1 MAGKQSGVWNT
12 PSGLKNN
19 KNESSFPGLLPA
31 VASPEVNNKI
41 EYGELQQNELLALE
55 AIYGDDFVMH
65 TETQSAWK
73 KSEPH
78 FDIRIK
84 ASSDDDFACTLGF
97 VMTATY
103 PKSPPLITLKNYD
116 LKDVTTFKIQKYLET
131 KPKLFAQDAQEMI
144 DQIVEGVRDILE
156 DAAQAKANGKH
167 LPSLEEERERHEA
180 SMAKLAEEKKQEE
193 DRKKEKATQE
203 EDRIMAEMLQ
213 QQVERRKQKAKESK
227 RRNSGNMPQQSS
239 TSSETEEIIEFEQLC
254 NATDQSGNAL
264 VFKAVTG
271 KRHLRQGPVSTVYE
285 VRPVLV
291 NGQGSLPL
299 ALKQT
304 IVRTTNKDAKEFKLQ
319 LQSLDSRLQDLKSV
333 KRVHHRHLVEVLGFK
348 VQSGLSADHAV
359 SNICTVNILS
369 PLANQSLE
377 EFLELAKRV
386 VDIGRVRSWTRD
398 LLDALNY
405 LHNKN
410 IAHQDIHPGNILL
423 FREPNGQIV
432 PKISDAW
439 YQREIYSITSNKPGL
454 PGLNTA
460 KSAYWL
466 PPEIAGA
473 SKPSYTFKTD
483 IWDFGVVFIQMIFGL
498 DVLRT
503 YSSPKNL
510 MESVTLSHS
519 LHELV
524 NRFFKEDK
532 QKRPRAFEL
541 GSSEFLATDAPVLFQ
556 DSPAFPSTSSP
567 VSTQNLPARP
577 RHEFTTHRG
586 PALSRYT
593 EDFIEEARLGK
604 GGFGEVV
611 KARMKLDGQIYAI
624 KKIKPRSQAN
634 LTEILKEVR
643 LLSQLNHPAVVRYN
657 TAWVEEAPDQAE
669 TEDDTSTGYF
679 TEENTQGTGSAGIEI
694 EFAASTGGLDF
705 ISSNANVDYG
715 FEDSE
720 DSEEDSDEDESE
732 DDDDTEDE
740 MSIHRVSSPD
750 KERNAMF
757 QRRARYQRSYRTM
770 LYISM
775 EYCEKRTLRD
785 LIARNL
791 YKNTSEIWRLFSQ
804 ILEGLAH
811 IHGLSIVHR
820 DLKPENIFITSDSD
834 GIDNVKIGDFGLA
847 TSGQFS
853 LEKPNG
859 NTLETDDM
867 TRSIGT
873 AYYSAPEVRSTVN
886 GIYSTK
892 VDMYSLGIIFFEMC
906 YLPMI
911 GMQKADVL
919 GKLRR
924 PTPVLPSDF
933 KPTDKAQAEIIL
945 SLVNHNPKDRPSST
959 DLLNNEELPIQI
971 ESVRGR
977 QTLAILANP
986 SSPYYHKTL
995 SWLFSKR
1002 MDPIEGYAWDMS
1014 ARSLSSQE
1022 LLNQILVKQKLVS
1035 IFRSHGA
1042 LEPPRSS
1049 IYPRTSHYGDNA
1061 VHLLTTRGKVVQ
1073 LPYDLT
1079 LGNARTMAYFDPVVE
1094 RSFTFGNVFRDK
1106 NDGGHPLMFGEADF
1120 DIVTTDAL
1128 DFALNE
1134 AEVLKVMDE
1143 IVHAFPSLSTTPM
1156 CFHLGHS
1163 DLLQLIFEYCGIS
1176 PASRR
1181 AAADVLSKL
1190 NIHNFNWQ
1198 KIRVELRSPTV
1209 GVSAISVDELQKF
1222 DFRDTPNKTFSKLK
1236 TLFEGSNMYQ
1246 RASPTIAHLKEV
1258 IEYCKRLS
1266 VGTKIYINPLNS
1278 LKEAFYT
1285 GGIIFSCI
1293 YDKKV
1298 KDVFAAGGRYDQ
1310 LIREFRPRAGG
1321 QVREKHAVG
1330 FSLAWERLAKIPK
1343 AGGRSF
1349 LKKSEDE
1356 SSGIFN
1362 SRRCDCLVASFS
1374 AAVSRSLGTEILQTL
1389 WAHSISAELAKD
1401 ARSPEDLLS
1410 KHREEEYSWLII
1422 IKQDAMLKIKSLGR
1436 KDVPD
1441 ADIPTTQLLSWL
1453 RNEIRERDSKTV
1465 VKLRGNSSADTTNG
1479 SGSGEKEEQ
1488 EVRVLVAQTRSKKFN
1503 RRTVVEQAQS
1513 TASSLVKSFL
1523 EGPILAIETT
1533 DQVMDLIRGTC
1544 LSEVEG
1550 WRQVEQSVTNT
1561 ERKYIREIHDELDN
1575 LRFKYQK
1582 KGDGSRHAFL
1592 YNFRSGNCVYYDLGA

>member
-19 KNESSFPGLLPA
+19 NKNESSFPGLLPA
-31 VASPEVNNKI
+31 ASPEVTNKI
-41 EYGELQQNELLALE
+41 EYEELQQNELLALE
-55 AIYGDDFVMH
+55 AIYSDDFVMH
-65 TETQSAWK
+65 TETQNAWK

-84 ASSDDDFACTLGF
+84 ASSDEDFACTLGF

-116 LKDVTTFKIQKYLET
+116 LKEVTTFKIQKYLET

-180 SMAKLAEEKKQEE
+180 SMAKLAEEKKEEEARKKIEAMQEE
-193 DRKKEKATQE
+193 E
-203 EDRIMAEMLQ
+203 RIMAEMLQ
-213 QQVERRKQKAKESK
+213 QQIDRQKQKAKESK
-227 RRNSGNMPQQSS
+227 RRNGGNTPQQSS
-239 TSSETEEIIEFEQLC
+239 TSLETEEIIEFEQLC
-254 NATDQSGNAL
+254 NATDQSGNTL
-264 VFKAVTG
+264 VFKSVTS

-285 VRPVLV
+285 VRPVLI
-291 NGQGSLPL
+291 NGQGNLPM

-304 IVRTTNKDAKEFKLQ
+304 VIRTTNKDTKEFKLQ
-319 LQSLDSRLQDLKSV
+319 LQSLESRLQDLKSV

-348 VQSGLSADHAV
+348 VQAGLSTDPAV
-359 SNICTVNILS
+359 SNVCTVNVLS
-369 PLANQSLE
+369 PLAEKNSLE
-377 EFLELAKRV
+377 EFLELAGRIEN
-386 VDIGRVRSWTRD
+386 IGRVRSWTRD
-398 LLDALNY
+398 LLDALNF

-423 FREPNGQIV
+423 FREPNGQTV

-439 YQREIYSITSNKPGL
+439 YQREIHSITSNKPGL

-498 DVLRT
+498 DALRT

-556 DSPAFPSTSSP
+556 DSPAVPSTSSS
-567 VSTQNLPARP
+567 VSTQNLPAKP

-679 TEENTQGTGSAGIEI
+679 TEENTQGTGSAGIDI
-694 EFAASTGGLDF
+694 EFATSTGGLDF

-720 DSEEDSDEDESE
+720 DSEDDSDEDETE
-732 DDDDTEDE
+732 DEDDTEDE
-740 MSIHRVSSPD
+740 I
-750 KERNAMF
+750 
-757 QRRARYQRSYRTM
+757 TM

-791 YKNTSEIWRLFSQ
+791 YKNTPEIWRLFSQ

-853 LEKPNG
+853 LEKANG

-906 YLPMI
+906 YLPMM

-919 GKLRR
+919 GQLRR
-924 PTPVLPSDF
+924 PKPVLPSDF

-945 SLVNHNPKDRPSST
+945 SLVNHNPKERPSST

-1002 MDPIEGYAWDMS
+1002 MDPVEDYAWDMS
-1014 ARSLSSQE
+1014 ARSLSPQE
-1022 LLNQILVKQKLVS
+1022 LLNQVLVKQELVS
-1035 IFRSHGA
+1035 IFRRHGA

-1061 VHLLTTRGKVVQ
+1061 VQLLTPRGKVVQ

-1079 LGNARTMAYFDPVVE
+1079 LGNARMMAYFDPVVE

-1143 IVHAFPSLSTTPM
+1143 IVHTFPSLSTTPM

-1163 DLLQLIFEYCGIS
+1163 DLLQLVFEYCGIS

-1258 IEYCKRLS
+1258 IEYCKRLG

-1298 KDVFAAGGRYDQ
+1298 KDVFAAGG
-1310 LIREFRPRAGG
+1310 
-1321 QVREKHAVG
+1321 
-1330 FSLAWERLAKIPK
+1330 SLAWERLAKIPK

-1362 SRRCDCLVASFS
+1362 SRRCDCLIASFN
-1374 AAVSRSLGTEILQTL
+1374 AAVSRSLGAEILQTL

-1465 VKLRGNSSADTTNG
+1465 VKLRGNSSADTN
-1479 SGSGEKEEQ
+1479 GSGEKEEQ

-1513 TASSLVKSFL
+1513 SASSLVQSFL
-1523 EGPILAIETT
+1523 DGPILAIETT

-1582 KGDGSRHAFL
+1582 KNDGSRHAFL

>member
-19 KNESSFPGLLPA
+19 NKNESSFPGLLPA
-31 VASPEVNNKI
+31 ASPEVTNKI
-41 EYGELQQNELLALE
+41 EYEELQQNELLALE
-55 AIYGDDFVMH
+55 AIYSDDFVMH
-65 TETQSAWK
+65 TETQNAWK

-84 ASSDDDFACTLGF
+84 ASSDEDFACTLGF

-116 LKDVTTFKIQKYLET
+116 LKEVTTFKIQKYLET

-180 SMAKLAEEKKQEE
+180 SMAKLAEEKKEEEARKKIEAMQEE
-193 DRKKEKATQE
+193 E
-203 EDRIMAEMLQ
+203 RIMAEMLQ
-213 QQVERRKQKAKESK
+213 QQIDRQKQKAKESK
-227 RRNSGNMPQQSS
+227 RRNGGNTPQQSS
-239 TSSETEEIIEFEQLC
+239 TSLETEEIIEFEQLC
-254 NATDQSGNAL
+254 NATDQSGNTL
-264 VFKAVTG
+264 VFKSVTS

-285 VRPVLV
+285 VRPVLI
-291 NGQGSLPL
+291 NGQGNLPM

-304 IVRTTNKDAKEFKLQ
+304 VIRTTNKDTKEFKLQ
-319 LQSLDSRLQDLKSV
+319 LQSLESRLQDLKSV

-348 VQSGLSADHAV
+348 VQAGLSTDPAV
-359 SNICTVNILS
+359 SNVCTVNVLS
-369 PLANQSLE
+369 PLAEKNSLE
-377 EFLELAKRV
+377 EFLELAGRIEN
-386 VDIGRVRSWTRD
+386 IGRVRSWTRD
-398 LLDALNY
+398 LLDALNF

-423 FREPNGQIV
+423 FREPNGQTV

-439 YQREIYSITSNKPGL
+439 YQREIHSITSNKPGL

-498 DVLRT
+498 DALRT

-556 DSPAFPSTSSP
+556 DSPAVPSTSSS
-567 VSTQNLPARP
+567 VSTQNLPAKP

-679 TEENTQGTGSAGIEI
+679 TEENTQGTG
-694 EFAASTGGLDF
+694 
-705 ISSNANVDYG
+705 
-715 FEDSE
+715 
-720 DSEEDSDEDESE
+720 
-732 DDDDTEDE
+732 
-740 MSIHRVSSPD
+740 VSSPD

-791 YKNTSEIWRLFSQ
+791 YKNTPEIWRLFSQ

-853 LEKPNG
+853 LEKANG

-906 YLPMI
+906 YLPMM

-919 GKLRR
+919 GQLRR
-924 PTPVLPSDF
+924 PKPVLPSDF
-933 KPTDKAQAEIIL
+933 KPTDKAQADIIL
-945 SLVNHNPKDRPSST
+945 SL
-959 DLLNNEELPIQI
+959 
-971 ESVRGR
+971 
-977 QTLAILANP
+977 TLAILANP

-1002 MDPIEGYAWDMS
+1002 MDPVEDYAWDMS
-1014 ARSLSSQE
+1014 ARSLSPQE
-1022 LLNQILVKQKLVS
+1022 LLNQVLVKQELVS
-1035 IFRSHGA
+1035 IFRRHGA

-1061 VHLLTTRGKVVQ
+1061 VQLLTPRGKVVQ

-1079 LGNARTMAYFDPVVE
+1079 LGNARMMAYFDPVVE

-1143 IVHAFPSLSTTPM
+1143 IVHTFPSLSTTPM

-1163 DLLQLIFEYCGIS
+1163 DLLQLVFEYCGIS

-1258 IEYCKRLS
+1258 IEYCKRLG

-1362 SRRCDCLVASFS
+1362 SRRCDCLIASFN
-1374 AAVSRSLGTEILQTL
+1374 AAVSRSLGAEILQTL

-1465 VKLRGNSSADTTNG
+1465 
-1479 SGSGEKEEQ
+1479 
-1488 EVRVLVAQTRSKKFN
+1488 FN

-1513 TASSLVKSFL
+1513 SASSLVQSFL
-1523 EGPILAIETT
+1523 DGPILAIETT

-1582 KGDGSRHAFL
+1582 KNDGSRHAFL

>member
-1 MAGKQSGVWNT
+1 MKT
-12 PSGLKNN
+12 
-19 KNESSFPGLLPA
+19 LL
-31 VASPEVNNKI
+31 E
-41 EYGELQQNELLALE
+41 
-55 AIYGDDFVMH
+55 
-65 TETQSAWK
+65 
-73 KSEPH
+73 
-78 FDIRIK
+78 
-84 ASSDDDFACTLGF
+84 
-97 VMTATY
+97 
-103 PKSPPLITLKNYD
+103 
-116 LKDVTTFKIQKYLET
+116 VTTFKIQKYLET

-180 SMAKLAEEKKQEE
+180 FMAKLAEEKREE
-193 DRKKEKATQE
+193 AARKKMAETQE
-203 EDRIMAEMLQ
+203 EERVMAEMLQ
-213 QQVERRKQKAKESK
+213 QQINRQKQKAKESK
-227 RRNSGNMPQQSS
+227 RRPVGNAAQQSTAS
-239 TSSETEEIIEFEQLC
+239 AETEEAIEFEQLC
-254 NATDQSGNAL
+254 NATDESGNTL
-264 VFKAVTG
+264 VFKSVTG
-271 KRHLRQGPVSTVYE
+271 KRHLRQGTVSTVYT

-291 NGQGSLPL
+291 NGQGNLL
-299 ALKQT
+299 MALKET
-304 IVRTTNKDAKEFKLQ
+304 VLRTTKDTKEFKLQ
-319 LQSLDSRLQDLKSV
+319 LKSLESRLQDLTSV

-348 VQSGLSADHAV
+348 IQAGISTDPTV
-359 SNICTVNILS
+359 SNASTVSVLLPMAEKN
-369 PLANQSLE
+369 SLE
-377 EFLELAKRV
+377 EFLELARRIE
-386 VDIGRVRSWTRD
+386 DIGRVRSWTRD
-398 LLDALNY
+398 LLDALNF

-410 IAHQDIHPGNILL
+410 IAHQDIHAGNILL

-432 PKISDAW
+432 PKIADAW
-439 YQREIYSITSNKPGL
+439 YQREIHSITSNKHGL
-454 PGLNTA
+454 LGLNTA

-473 SKPSYTFKTD
+473 SKPQYTFKTD
-483 IWDFGVVFIQMIFGL
+483 IWDFGIVFVQMIFGL

-503 YSSPKNL
+503 YSSPRNL

-541 GSSEFLATDAPVLFQ
+541 GSSEFLATDAPVLFD
-556 DSPAFPSTSSP
+556 DSSAIPSTSPFISMQ
-567 VSTQNLPARP
+567 SLPARS
-577 RHEFTTHRG
+577 RREFTTHRVHS
-586 PALSRYT
+586 LSRYA

-657 TAWVEEAPDQAE
+657 TAWVEEVADQAE

-679 TEENTQGTGSAGIEI
+679 TEENTQATGSTGIDI
-694 EFAASTGGLDF
+694 EFATSTGGLDF

-715 FEDSE
+715 FEASDSDE
-720 DSEEDSDEDESE
+720 GDSDEDETEEE
-732 DDDDTEDE
+732 DESEDE

-757 QRRARYQRSYRTM
+757 QRRARYQRSYKTI

-791 YKNTSEIWRLFSQ
+791 YKNSSEIWRLFSQ

-820 DLKPENIFITSDSD
+820 DLKPENIFISGDSD

-853 LEKPNG
+853 LEKANG

-906 YLPMI
+906 YPPMM

-919 GKLRR
+919 GQLRR
-924 PTPVLPSDF
+924 PKPVLPSDF
-933 KPTDKAQAEIIL
+933 KPTDKAQADIVL
-945 SLVNHNPKDRPSST
+945 SLVNHNPKERPSST
-959 DLLNNEELPIQI
+959 ELLNNEELPIQI
-971 ESVRGR
+971 ESVKGR
-977 QTLAILANP
+977 HTLAILANP

-1002 MDPIEGYAWDMS
+1002 IEPIEDYAWDMS
-1014 ARSLSSQE
+1014 ARTLSPQE
-1022 LLNQILVKQKLVS
+1022 LLNQVLVKQELVS
-1035 IFRSHGA
+1035 IFRRHGA
-1042 LEPPRSS
+1042 VEPPRSS
-1049 IYPRTSHYGDNA
+1049 IYPRSSHYGDNA
-1061 VHLLTTRGKVVQ
+1061 VQLLNPRGKVVQ

-1079 LGNARTMAYFDPVVE
+1079 LGNARMMAHFDPVVE
-1094 RSFTFGNVFRDK
+1094 RSFTFGNVFRDRH
-1106 NDGGHPLMFGEADF
+1106 DGGHPLMFGEADF
-1120 DIVTTDAL
+1120 DIVTTDTL
-1128 DFALNE
+1128 DFALHE

-1143 IVHAFPSLSTTPM
+1143 IVHTFPSLFTTPM

-1163 DLLQLIFEYCGIS
+1163 DLLQLIFEYCGID
-1176 PASRR
+1176 PTSRR

-1190 NIHNFNWQ
+1190 NVHNHTWQ
-1198 KIRVELRSPTV
+1198 KIRIELRSPTV

-1222 DFRDTPNKTFSKLK
+1222 DFRDTPSKTFSKLK

-1258 IEYCKRLS
+1258 VEYCKLFG

-1285 GGIIFSCI
+1285 GGVIFSCI

-1310 LIREFRPRAGG
+1310 LIRECRPRAGG
-1321 QVREKHAVG
+1321 QSREKHAVG

-1362 SRRCDCLVASFS
+1362 SRRCDCLISSFN
-1374 AAVSRSLGTEILQTL
+1374 AAVLRSSGSEILQTL
-1389 WAHSISAELAKD
+1389 WAHNISAELAKD

-1410 KHREEEYSWLII
+1410 KHREEDYSWLVI

-1453 RNEIRERDSKTV
+1453 RNEIRDRDSKTV
-1465 VKLRGNSSADTTNG
+1465 VKLRGNSSAETTNG
-1479 SGSGEKEEQ
+1479 SGEKESEQ

-1503 RRTVVEQAQS
+1503 RRTVVEQAQNS
-1513 TASSLVKSFL
+1513 ASSLVQSFL
-1523 EGPILAIETT
+1523 DGPILAIETT

-1561 ERKYIREIHDELDN
+1561 EKKYIREIHDQLGD
-1575 LRFKYQK
+1575 LRYKYQK
-1582 KGDGSRHAFL
+1582 KNDGRHAFL